1 MVKKI
6 IIPLFLRF
14 GEPNKAYFWP
24 NPNLPFPRNP
34 SISRKGT
41 VSEIMPELVWVF
53 TKKWK
58 KPIPASK
65 NWEFKFKCES
75 RWNIRFRV
83 KFMVF
88 MSSIHQANRGFVAA
102 FNKLPAQSCLDAEH
116 PMECDDGNRRPLR
129 LWNNSWLMLAIFV
142 SCFWILD
149 ISWYILQ
156 KHVFQLD
163 NIVIYS
169 NLN

>member
-65 NWEFKFKCES
+65 NWQFKFQCES
-75 RWNIRFRV
+75 WWNIRFRV
-83 KFMVF
+83 KFMYLCHPF
-88 MSSIHQANRGFVAA
+88 IKPRFFAA

-116 PMECDDGNRRPLR
+116 PMECDDENRRPLR
-129 LWNNSWLMLAIFV
+129 LWNNSWLMLAIYELFLNLRY
-142 SCFWILD
+142 IMIIHD
-149 ISWYILQ
+149 ISSA
-156 KHVFQLD
+156 KTCP
-163 NIVIYS
+163 S
-169 NLN
+169 AG